1 VNRFSVFGSVVQPD
15 FAAGS
20 LLGGV
25 DDAGIE
31 GTGVN
36 MQADGTLIKFTRIE
50 DPVDRLERVNG
61 TGM

>member
-1 VNRFSVFGSVVQPD
+1 VQPD

-36 MQADGTLIKFTRIE
+36 MQADGTLIKFTGIE